1 MQLLGGGDAP
11 ENLTDRLQDL
21 GVSHVWMKGFSPEQ
35 LAAVGNAAGLTRS
48 PVDGGTVIWT
58 VVELPSRVHIV
69 DENGSRAILDGTVTA
84 AATERRLVLA
94 EPPDDRWRV
103 RIDGQE
109 LTPLPGSEKV
119 TFVVPAGLEGKVTW
133 GMTPT
138 WWMVGLQVGVVV
150 LIIGLAAPTIGGSSG
165 ARRGLED

>member
-1 MQLLGGGDAP
+1 
-11 ENLTDRLQDL
+11 
-21 GVSHVWMKGFSPEQ
+21 
-35 LAAVGNAAGLTRS
+35 
-48 PVDGGTVIWT
+48 
-58 VVELPSRVHIV
+58 
-69 DENGSRAILDGTVTA
+69 
-84 AATERRLVLA
+84 
-94 EPPDDRWRV
+94 
-103 RIDGQE
+103 
-109 LTPLPGSEKV
+109 V